1 MRFND
6 YWKIPKNAKA
16 YFSPKCE
23 RELKAKYGVWYTV
36 HTVISVFILFVP
48 FVVFLLLS
56 PVDAF
61 HPTTSVGNLLGAIG
75 AIIGLIGSCSIAV
88 GLVNIFMALIKQ
100 YLGHLVTFGAIVGG
114 LLLDVIG
121 WLVLSFVR

>member
-6 YWKIPKNAKA
+6 HWKIPRNAKA
-16 YFSPKCE
+16 YFSPKQE
-23 RELKAKYGVWYTV
+23 KELKAKYGVWYTV
-36 HTVISVFILFVP
+36 HAVLSVFIVFIP

-61 HPTTSVGNLLGAIG
+61 HPTTSVGNLLGAFG
-75 AIIGLIGSCSIAV
+75 CIIGLIGSVSIGV
-88 GLVNIFMALIKQ
+88 GLVNVFMALVKQ
-100 YLGHLVTFGAIVGG
+100 YLGHLVTFVSLVCG

-121 WLVLSFVR
+121 WFILSLVR

>member
-16 YFSPKCE
+16 YFSPKRE

-36 HTVISVFILFVP
+36 HTVISVFIAFVP

-75 AIIGLIGSCSIAV
+75 AIIGLILLIIIVFVAV
-88 GLVNIFMALIKQ
+88 FSAFYFDYETDIMGMMIRNPVRTAVKLFA
-100 YLGHLVTFGAIVGG
+100 HT
-114 LLLDVIG
+114 VI
-121 WLVLSFVR
+121 RI